1 MDPKTLRARADR
13 CRELLRGAVRDDI
26 CEQLRQWA
34 EDFDDEADA
43 LGSVEIYR
51 ELMTAEA
58 R

>member
-43 LGSVEIYR
+43 LERGRLLTKS
-51 ELMTAEA
+51 AND
-58 R
+58 

>member
-43 LGSVEIYR
+43 LERGRLLKKS
-51 ELMTAEA
+51 AND
-58 R
+58 